1 MKPVAL
7 TLLVNSLSVLLRTVA
22 AGAAVAACV
31 LALLPAAAAADE
43 QGLRARAAYVPNDSG
58 SARAA
63 ADAGWTNT
71 QWELNGPFGINA
83 PDAWSQA
90 SRLGG
95 SGGRGVIIA
104 VLDSGIAYTDRGPYK
119 RSPDLASARFVRGYD
134 FVDDDPYP
142 NDQYGHGTFVASTI
156 AATAN
161 NAYGTVG
168 VAYRARIMPLRVLD
182 YEGRGYPSTIS
193 RAIRFATR
201 QGADIINLSLE
212 LYDGPVLAPTP
223 RSVTASKSVR
233 SALADARKAGVVV
246 ISAAGNSSDPNVPA
260 KRYDTLAINVGGT
273 TEHGCLGDYSN
284 HGPGLDVVAPGGGA
298 DADVPNDPNC
308 KPAEPAGRDISGVS
322 FRAQSP
328 VAVRDP
334 PALPRH
340 LDRRPPGRRRR
351 GARARLGRARHRPD
365 ARRGRASPRAHR
377 ARPRPARP
385 RSLLRLGARRR
396 GRRDRAAAGPQTVR
410 MMSTEQGAWCDTLF
424 GTEPSRKRL
433 APVMPLLPRTMRSLP
448 RSSAT
453 SRIASAGSPCRANTS
468 TATPA
473 ARISAAAASSV
484 ACTSSRGLIIHCRSC
499 GTRWMDSSRSR
510 ASDTGS

>member
-1 MKPVAL
+1 MNLA
-7 TLLVNSLSVLLRTVA
+7 SALLRTVA
-22 AGAAVAACV
+22 SGAAVAACAV
-31 LALLPAAAAADE
+31 GLLPAGAAAADE
-43 QGLRARAAYVPNDSG
+43 AGLRVRAAYVPNDSG
-58 SARAA
+58 AAQAA

-83 PDAWSQA
+83 PTAWSQA

-95 SGGRGVIIA
+95 SGGQGVTIA
-104 VLDSGIAYTDRGPYK
+104 VLDSGIAYADRGPYK
-119 RSPDLASARFVRGYD
+119 RSPDLAATRFVRGYD

-168 VAYRARIMPLRVLD
+168 VAYRAKIMPLRVLD

-193 RAIRFATR
+193 RAIRFAIHH
-201 QGADIINLSLE
+201 GADIINLSLE

-233 SALADARKAGVVV
+233 SALADARRAGVVV
-246 ISAAGNSSDPNVPA
+246 VSAAGNSSDPNVPA

-308 KPAEPAGRDISGVS
+308 RPSEPPGRDISGVS

-328 VAVRDP
+328 GLFEI
-334 PALPRH
+334 LPRF
-340 LDRRPPGRRRR
+340 R
-351 GARARLGRARHRPD
+351 G
-365 ARRGRASPRAHR
+365 
-377 ARPRPARP
+377 
-385 RSLLRLGARRR
+385 
-396 GRRDRAAAGPQTVR
+396 
-410 MMSTEQGAWCDTLF
+410 
-424 GTEPSRKRL
+424 
-433 APVMPLLPRTMRSLP
+433 
-448 RSSAT
+448 
-453 SRIASAGSPCRANTS
+453 TS
-468 TATPA
+468 TAAPQVAGVAALVLASGVLGTDPTPGEVERHLERT
-473 ARISAAAASSV
+473 ARDLGRPGRDRYYGSGLVDAAAATAPLPAVTPS
-484 ACTSSRGLIIHCRSC
+484 G
-499 GTRWMDSSRSR
+499 
-510 ASDTGS
+510 